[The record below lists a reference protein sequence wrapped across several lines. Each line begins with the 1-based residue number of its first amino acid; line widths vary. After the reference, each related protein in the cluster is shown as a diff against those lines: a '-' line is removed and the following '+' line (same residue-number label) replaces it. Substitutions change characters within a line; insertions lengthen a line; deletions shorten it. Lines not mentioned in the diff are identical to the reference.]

1 MFWCVP
7 YCKNAAQLCPC
18 LVRSLSTTHERK
30 KLPLDFTD
38 CGYWCTC
45 CIHTNL
51 FADETLFNQ
60 NWINSMFQP
69 LPNNW
74 NMYAE
79 NVNAMF
85 NNTRVTETL
94 LFGFSLFWFDFKL
107 INTTKHNTKLCSV
120 CFIVITKMNTV
131 YLSTC
136 VKWNIFLC
144 VKWHV
149 NDSNEHHLAHWTHFI
164 HTYMKC
170 QMHPYIQTP
179 THAHTHTVMKSTLR
193 ITHWNAIIPLRT
205 QFCGALLFINGN
217 EKSVVVSQIKY
228 NQF

>member
-1 MFWCVP
+1 MQC
-7 YCKNAAQLCPC
+7 
-18 LVRSLSTTHERK
+18 STTLEWPK
-30 KLPLDFTD
+30 
-38 CGYWCTC
+38 
-45 CIHTNL
+45 
-51 FADETLFNQ
+51 
-60 NWINSMFQP
+60 
-69 LPNNW
+69 
-74 NMYAE
+74 
-79 NVNAMF
+79 
-85 NNTRVTETL
+85 TL
-94 LFGFSLFWFDFKL
+94 LFGFSLFWFDLKL

-136 VKWNIFLC
+136 VKWKIFLC

-193 ITHWNAIIPLRT
+193 ITHWNAIIPLCT